1 MNKKNT
7 IIAICGIYAFLMI
20 IPVFYYISFTRGS
33 MPGDPIQHLVPDED
47 HIIGVALITDEESQK
62 ELLSYTE
69 NGICEFYTD
78 EVSSL
83 ATLADWLEIRGN
95 IYAFISDGAR
105 HNPNMYILCNGS
117 DEMEDYQK
125 DYISDMIV
133 CKRSVTDNGTE
144 KEIRIFPDKQG
155 HIWLICTRKD
165 EPGSY
170 YLRDQYVVFTGTN
183 TWKKEETAYAEYSG
197 RTYEHHIS
205 VAVE

>member
-1 MNKKNT
+1 MNRKNVVKT
-7 IIAICGIYAFLMI
+7 ICGALLFLLVL
-20 IPVFYYISFTRGS
+20 PLFYYVGKLNDK
-33 MPGDPIQHLVPDED
+33 MPGDPIQRLVPDED

-78 EVSSL
+78 EVNSL

-95 IYAFISDGAR
+95 IYAVISDGAR

-125 DYISDMIV
+125 DFISDMIV
-133 CKRSVTDNGTE
+133 CKRSVNEKGTE
-144 KEIRIFPDKQG
+144 KEIVIHYDQG
-155 HIWLICTRKD
+155 HGWWIYTRKD

-170 YLRDQYVVFTGTN
+170 YLREDPGFVKTDLNAWRIG
-183 TWKKEETAYAEYSG
+183 ETAYAEYSG
-197 RTYEHHIS
+197 RTYEHHVV

>member
-1 MNKKNT
+1 
-7 IIAICGIYAFLMI
+7 
-20 IPVFYYISFTRGS
+20 

-78 EVSSL
+78 EVNSL

-95 IYAFISDGAR
+95 IYAVISDGAR

-144 KEIRIFPDKQG
+144 KEIRIFPDKEG

-170 YLRDQYVVFTGTN
+170 YLRDQDVIFTGTN
-183 TWKKEETAYAEYSG
+183 AWRTEETAYAEYNG
-197 RTYEHHIS
+197 RTYEHHVV

>member
-1 MNKKNT
+1 MNRKNVVKT
-7 IIAICGIYAFLMI
+7 ICGALLFLLVL
-20 IPVFYYISFTRGS
+20 PLFYYVGKLNDK

-78 EVSSL
+78 EVNSL

-95 IYAFISDGAR
+95 IYAVISDGDR

-117 DEMEDYQK
+117 DEMEDYRN
-125 DYISDMIV
+125 DFISDMIV
-133 CKRSVTDNGTE
+133 CKRSVNEKGTE
-144 KEIRIFPDKQG
+144 KEIVIHYDQG
-155 HIWLICTRKD
+155 HIWLIYTRKD

-170 YLRDQYVVFTGTN
+170 YLRDQRLVKTDLNAWRIGS
-183 TWKKEETAYAEYSG
+183 TAYAEYNG
-197 RTYEHHIS
+197 RTYEHHVV

>member
-1 MNKKNT
+1 MNRKNVVKT
-7 IIAICGIYAFLMI
+7 ICGALLFLLVL
-20 IPVFYYISFTRGS
+20 PLFYYVGKLNDK

-78 EVSSL
+78 EVNSL

-95 IYAFISDGAR
+95 IYAIISDGAR

-125 DYISDMIV
+125 DFISDMIV
-133 CKRSVTDNGTE
+133 CKRSVNEKGTE
-144 KEIRIFPDKQG
+144 KEIVIHYDQG
-155 HIWLICTRKD
+155 HIWLICTKKD

-170 YLRDQYVVFTGTN
+170 YLRDQDIIKTDLNAWRIGS
-183 TWKKEETAYAEYSG
+183 TAYAEYNG
-197 RTYEHHIS
+197 RTYEHHVV
-205 VAVE
+205 VAIE

>member
-1 MNKKNT
+1 MNRKNVVKT
-7 IIAICGIYAFLMI
+7 ICGALLFLLVL
-20 IPVFYYISFTRGS
+20 PLFYYVGKLNDK
-33 MPGDPIQHLVPDED
+33 MPGDPIQRLVPDED

-78 EVSSL
+78 EVNSL

-95 IYAFISDGAR
+95 IYAVISDGAR

-117 DEMEDYQK
+117 DEMK
-125 DYISDMIV
+125 DYRNDFVSDMIV
-133 CKRSVTDNGTE
+133 CKRSVNEKGTE
-144 KEIRIFPDKQG
+144 KEIVIHYDQG

-170 YLRDQYVVFTGTN
+170 YLRDQDVIFTGTN
-183 TWKKEETAYAEYSG
+183 AWRTEETAYAEYNG
-197 RTYEHHIS
+197 RTYEHHVV